1 MIKAGRFGWMLLAC
15 IAMIMQATMAFSA
28 TLPERLST
36 TLERYAGLRGFSCA
50 FSQNLEFHDGQVQTY
65 EGDLAVLPP
74 KRFRWRYRLPY
85 EQEFVGDGQ
94 RLWHYE
100 PDLMQVR
107 VLYDLEMVDPVVMRL
122 LAGRVALGD
131 IHLLEADEDLRRY
144 HIRIGEGTDVWL
156 GLENGN
162 EIAYIE
168 SLDILGNRNRMNFIH
183 WQFSPPAEEMFV
195 FLLPDGVDVVEE
207 Q

>member
-1 MIKAGRFGWMLLAC
+1 VIKAGRFGWMLLAC

-74 KRFRWRYRLPY
+74 KRFRWRYHLPY
-85 EQEFVGDGQ
+85 AQEFVGDGT
-94 RLWHYE
+94 RLWYYE

-107 VLYDLEMVDPVVMRL
+107 VLYDLEMVDPVVMQL
-122 LAGRVALGD
+122 LAGRVAVGD
-131 IHLLEADEDLRRY
+131 VRMLESDEAAGRY
-144 HIRIGEGTDVWL
+144 QIQVGEGADVWL
-156 GLENGN
+156 GLADGGL
-162 EIAYIE
+162 IAYIE
-168 SLDILGNRNRMNFIH
+168 TIDILGNRNRMNFSQ
-183 WQFSPPAEEMFV
+183 WQFDPPAEGLFV
-195 FLLPDGVDVVEE
+195 FKVPDGVDIVEE
-207 Q
+207 R